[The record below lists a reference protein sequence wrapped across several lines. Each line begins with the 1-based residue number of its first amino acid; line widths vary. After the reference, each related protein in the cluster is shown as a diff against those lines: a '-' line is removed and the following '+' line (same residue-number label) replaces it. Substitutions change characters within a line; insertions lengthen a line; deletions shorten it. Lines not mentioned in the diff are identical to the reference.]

1 MKLKQGQIWK
11 TETAFVRIV
20 TLERLSVDYKS
31 MKDLETMEGTHEKVT
46 KKAFCR
52 LLKDAT
58 LPLSCGARLTP
69 PAGD

>member
-1 MKLKQGQIWK
+1 MEDL
-11 TETAFVRIV
+11 
-20 TLERLSVDYKS
+20 VDIISKKEQS

-58 LPLSCGARLTP
+58 LV
-69 PAGD
+69 PAETLAESSQT